1 MRLILASAS
10 RGRKML
16 MEEWG
21 VPFEVIVS
29 DVEEPIDGYDNPRT
43 FVQEVSFS
51 KAKAVAERISDG
63 IIVAAD
69 TIGWMDGKPL
79 LKPDNRDHAFS
90 MIHSMQGHTHELW
103 TGMVVWEKPSDHI
116 VMVQERSLV
125 RMAPLT
131 NEEINNYLDTRIWQ
145 GCSGSYA
152 VQRPTDPLMEVIS
165 GTIENVI
172 GLPIQTLQALL
183 KPHGF

>member
-21 VPFEVIVS
+21 VPFEVLVS

-43 FVQEVSFS
+43 FVQEVAFS

-69 TIGWMDGKPL
+69 TCPSRYPWVSAQKPIL
-79 LKPDNRDHAFS
+79 SKALKPWNGSSVR
-90 MIHSMQGHTHELW
+90 Q
-103 TGMVVWEKPSDHI
+103 
-116 VMVQERSLV
+116 RSPA
-125 RMAPLT
+125 R
-131 NEEINNYLDTRIWQ
+131 
-145 GCSGSYA
+145 
-152 VQRPTDPLMEVIS
+152 
-165 GTIENVI
+165 
-172 GLPIQTLQALL
+172 
-183 KPHGF
+183 